1 MLMNTII
8 DLLNW
13 LNDSQLAVLI
23 SENDY
28 LFPWI
33 ESIHVLAI
41 TIFFGSLA
49 LVDLRLMGLAFLEK
63 TIYRVSEAILP
74 LTWIAFG
81 IALIT
86 GSLLFISKAITYSH
100 NAFFLAKM
108 CLLICAGINMMIF
121 QKITGRDMADWGVGN
136 HIPLSAR
143 LAGLIS
149 LLLWISI
156 IIYGRWIGFT
166 LTPTM
171 GS

>member
-49 LVDLRLMGLAFLEK
+49 LVDLRLIGLAFLEK

-81 IALIT
+81 LCVTHAPC
-86 GSLLFISKAITYSH
+86 GG
-100 NAFFLAKM
+100 M
-108 CLLICAGINMMIF
+108 
-121 QKITGRDMADWGVGN
+121 Q
-136 HIPLSAR
+136 
-143 LAGLIS
+143 
-149 LLLWISI
+149 
-156 IIYGRWIGFT
+156 
-166 LTPTM
+166 
-171 GS
+171 